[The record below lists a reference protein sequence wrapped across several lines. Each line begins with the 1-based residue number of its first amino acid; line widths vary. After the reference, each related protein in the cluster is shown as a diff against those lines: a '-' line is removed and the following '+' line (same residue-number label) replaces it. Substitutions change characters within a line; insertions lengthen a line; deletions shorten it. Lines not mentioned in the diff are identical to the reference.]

1 MDDPIS
7 ALDVDVRKAIFDMV
21 FTGLMKDKTRILV
34 THAIEFINTADHVII
49 VDKGRI
55 EAQGSFDEL
64 QSHPYIVKV

>member
-1 MDDPIS
+1 
-7 ALDVDVRKAIFDMV
+7 
-21 FTGLMKDKTRILV
+21 MKDKTRILV